1 MLKPKSPQESFY
13 GSYLYDR
20 IVPVDHLLRKIN
32 QVVDF
37 SFAGQILNDRY
48 HPPIGRPAEA
58 PEFMLRLC
66 LLQYI
71 YGDSDRQVV
80 ENARLNLAYKYFLG
94 LAVDAE
100 VPDYTTVSYF
110 RAQRLGEEKFEAVLD
125 QIIRQCIDKGLVKG
139 KRQIIDST
147 HIRGN
152 ITLSSITGL
161 VRKCRE
167 NALKTIE
174 KQDRRVAESLGL
186 TDIQNAKKA
195 KFTSAEEGLQ
205 KEIEAAGELLDSVT
219 AELRARRISP
229 TEELQKDLGLL
240 EKAVADRE
248 EHAKDKL
255 LSPVDPDA
263 RMGKKTSSTW
273 PGYKAHIIMEEETG
287 IITGVET
294 TPANATDGSQL
305 QPMLKEQEE
314 THSLKPQE
322 LTADKAYDWGENLES
337 LANNKTIANIA
348 LSKQVNHRNGAG
360 YFTVDDFL
368 YDPENIKLMCPAG
381 HISTKC
387 YNEVLYNYQ
396 LNKPGYAFRF
406 RPSWCNVCLLKPKC
420 VKNKQGRRIYIS
432 HYEPYFRQA
441 RERFASE
448 EGKQAY
454 RNRYKIEQKVADLTR
469 YCGLRRCRYRGLG
482 RAHIHTLLATIVCNI
497 KRMVKLLWGK
507 PDNYYL
513 ESSVAIQT
521 ARTGLK
527 SKATTLKNEAN
538 MT

>member
-1 MLKPKSPQESFY
+1 MLKLKSPQESFY

-37 SFAGQILNDRY
+37 SFTGQMLKDRY
-48 HPPIGRPAEA
+48 NANIGRPAED

-100 VPDYTTVSYF
+100 VPDYTTVSHF
-110 RAQRLGEEKFEAVLD
+110 RVQRLGEDKFRLVLE
-125 QIIRQCIDKGLVKG
+125 QIIWQCIDKGLVKG
-139 KRQIIDST
+139 NRQIIDST
-147 HIRGN
+147 HVRAN

-167 NALKTIE
+167 NVLKTIE
-174 KQDRRVAESLGL
+174 EEDTRIAERLGL
-186 TDIQNAKKA
+186 RELANAEKV
-195 KFTSAEEGLQ
+195 KFASTEEGLQ
-205 KEIEAAGELLDSVT
+205 KELEAAGQLLDSVT
-219 AELRARRISP
+219 AELRAKRISP
-229 TEELQKDLGLL
+229 TSELQKDLGLL

-248 EHAKDKL
+248 KGAKDKL

-263 RMGKKTSSTW
+263 RLGKKASTTW
-273 PGYKAHIIMEEETG
+273 PGYKAHIVIEEETG

-305 QPMLKEQEE
+305 KPMLKEQEE
-314 THSLKPQE
+314 AHSIKPKE
-322 LTADKAYDWGENLES
+322 LSGDKAYDWGENLES
-337 LANNKTIANIA
+337 LANNQIIANIS
-348 LSKQVNHRNGAG
+348 LSKQVNRNGAG

-368 YDPENIKLMCPAG
+368 YDHENIKLMCPAG
-381 HISTKC
+381 HISTSC
-387 YNEVLYNYQ
+387 YNVVLYNYQ
-396 LNKPGYAFRF
+396 LNKPGYAFQF
-406 RPSWCNVCLLKPKC
+406 KPSLCNACPLKSKC
-420 VKNKQGRRIYIS
+420 VKNGAGRRVYIS
-432 HYEPYFRQA
+432 YYEPYYRLA
-441 RERFASE
+441 RERLATE

-454 RNRYKIEQKVADLTR
+454 RNRYKIEQKMADLTR
-469 YCGLRRCRYRGLG
+469 YCGLRRCRYRGLE
-482 RAHIHTLLATIVCNI
+482 RAGIHTLLATTVCNI

-513 ESSVAIQT
+513 GSPVA
-521 ARTGLK
+521 G
-527 SKATTLKNEAN
+527 
-538 MT
+538 

>member
-20 IVPVDHLLRKIN
+20 IVPLDHLLRKIN

-37 SFAGQILNDRY
+37 SFARQILNDRY
-48 HPPIGRPAEA
+48 NPDIGRPAED

-71 YGDSDRQVV
+71 YGDSDRTVV

-100 VPDYTTVSYF
+100 VPDYTTISYF
-110 RAQRLGEEKFEAVLD
+110 RIQRLGEEKFRSVFEQVV
-125 QIIRQCIDKGLVKG
+125 RQCIDKELVKG

-147 HIRGN
+147 PVIAN
-152 ITLSSITGL
+152 ITLSSLTGL

-167 NALKTIE
+167 NVLRTIE
-174 KQDRRVAESLGL
+174 KQDTKVAEKLGL
-186 TDIQNAKKA
+186 KELQNAKPV
-195 KFTSAEEGLQ
+195 KFASTEEGLKQ
-205 KEIEAAGELLDSVT
+205 EIEAAGRLLDSVT
-219 AELRARRISP
+219 AELKAKRINP

-240 EKAVADRE
+240 EKAVANRE
-248 EHAKDKL
+248 KDAKDKL

-263 RMGKKTSSTW
+263 RTGKKTNNKW
-273 PGYKAHIIMEEETG
+273 PGYKAHLVMEEETG
-287 IITGVET
+287 IITEVET
-294 TPANATDGSQL
+294 TPANTTDGSQL
-305 QPMLKEQEE
+305 KPLLKEQAEV
-314 THSLKPQE
+314 HSLKPQE
-322 LTADKAYDWGENLES
+322 LTADKAYDWGENLEA

-348 LSKQVNHRNGAG
+348 ISKPANRNGAG

-368 YDPENIKLMCPAG
+368 YDSENVKLMCPAG
-381 HISTKC
+381 HISTNC
-387 YNEVLYNYQ
+387 YSEILYN
-396 LNKPGYAFRF
+396 NKPGYAFQF
-406 RPSWCNVCLLKPKC
+406 KPSWCNVCPLKPKC

-432 HYEPYFRQA
+432 YYEPYFRLA
-441 RERFASE
+441 RERLATE

-469 YCGLRRCRYRGLG
+469 YCGLRRCRYRGLV
-482 RAHIHTLLATIVCNI
+482 RAQIHTLLATIVCNI

-507 PDNYYL
+507 PDKYYL
-513 ESSVAIQT
+513 KSLVAV
-521 ARTGLK
+521 
-527 SKATTLKNEAN
+527 
-538 MT
+538 

>member
-48 HPPIGRPAEA
+48 HPHIGRPAEA

-110 RAQRLGEEKFEAVLD
+110 RAQRLGEEKFQAVLD
-125 QIIRQCIDKGLVKG
+125 QIVQQCIDKGLAKG
-139 KRQIIDST
+139 NRQIIDST
-147 HIRGN
+147 HIRAN
-152 ITLSSITGL
+152 ISVGSITGL

-167 NALKTIE
+167 NVLKTVK
-174 KQDRRVAESLGL
+174 KQDVGIAEKLGL
-186 TDIQNAKKA
+186 KELQAA
-195 KFTSAEEGLQ
+195 GSVKFASPEEGLQ
-205 KEIEAAGELLDSVT
+205 KEIEAAGDLLDSVT
-219 AELRARRISP
+219 AELCVKKLVP
-229 TEELQKDLGLL
+229 NEELRKDLELL

-255 LSPVDPDA
+255 LSPVDTDA
-263 RMGKKTSSTW
+263 RMGKKAQKLW
-273 PGYKAHIIMEEETG
+273 PGYKAHLIMEEETG

-305 QPMLKEQEE
+305 NPMLKEQEE
-314 THSLKPQE
+314 VHSIKPKE
-322 LTADKAYDWGENLES
+322 LTGDKAYDWGENLES
-337 LANNKTIANIA
+337 LASNKTIANIA
-348 LSKQVNHRNGAG
+348 LSKQVNHRNEG

-381 HISTKC
+381 HISTNC
-387 YNEVLYNYQ
+387 YELILAKYQ

-406 RPSWCNVCLLKPKC
+406 RSSLCNVCSLKPKC
-420 VKNKQGRRIYIS
+420 VKNKQGRRVYIS
-432 HYEPYFRQA
+432 YYEPYFRQA
-441 RERFASE
+441 RERLATE
-448 EGKQAY
+448 EGM
-454 RNRYKIEQKVADLTR
+454 ADLTR
-469 YCGLRRCRYRGLG
+469 YCGLRRCRYRGLD
-482 RAHIHTLLATIVCNI
+482 RAGIHTLLATTVCNI

-513 ESSVAIQT
+513 ESPVA
-521 ARTGLK
+521 G
-527 SKATTLKNEAN
+527 
-538 MT
+538 

>member
-1 MLKPKSPQESFY
+1 MLKPKPPQESFY

-20 IVPVDHLLRKIN
+20 IVPPDHLLRKIN

-48 HPPIGRPAEA
+48 HPHIGRPAEA

-100 VPDYTTVSYF
+100 VPDYTTISYF
-110 RAQRLGEEKFEAVLD
+110 RDQRLGEEKFRSVLE
-125 QIIRQCIDKGLVKG
+125 QIVRQCIDKGLVKG
-139 KRQIIDST
+139 NRQIIDST
-147 HIRGN
+147 HIRAD
-152 ITLSSITGL
+152 ITLSSLTGL

-167 NALKTIE
+167 NVLKTVE

-186 TDIQNAKKA
+186 KDLQNAGIA
-195 KFTSAEEGLQ
+195 KSASAEEGLQ

-219 AELRARRISP
+219 DELRAKRISP
-229 TEELQKDLGLL
+229 TEELKKDLGLL
-240 EKAVADRE
+240 EKAVADRG

-255 LSPVDPDA
+255 VSPVDPDA
-263 RMGKKTSSTW
+263 RQGKKTSTTW

-287 IITGVET
+287 IVTQVKT
-294 TPANATDGSQL
+294 TPANTTDGSQL
-305 QPMLKEQEE
+305 KPLLKEQEKVHE
-314 THSLKPQE
+314 ITPRE
-322 LTADKAYDWGENLES
+322 LTGDKAYDWGENLEA
-337 LANNKTIANIA
+337 LTHNQTIANIA
-348 LSKQVNHRNGAG
+348 LSKVNHRNGVG

-368 YDPENIKLMCPAG
+368 YDPESVKLMCPAG
-381 HISTKC
+381 HISTSC
-387 YNEVLYNYQ
+387 YSEILYN
-396 LNKPGYAFRF
+396 NKSGYAFQF
-406 RPSWCNVCLLKPKC
+406 KPSLCNTCQLKAKC
-420 VKNKQGRRIYIS
+420 IKNNKGRRVYIS
-432 HYEPYFRQA
+432 YYEPYFRLA
-441 RERFASE
+441 RERLATE

-454 RNRYKIEQKVADLTR
+454 RNRYKIEQKMADLTR
-469 YCGLRRCRYRGLG
+469 YCGLRRCRYRGLD
-482 RAHIHTLLATIVCNI
+482 RAGIHTLLATTVCNI

-513 ESSVAIQT
+513 ASPVA
-521 ARTGLK
+521 G
-527 SKATTLKNEAN
+527 
-538 MT
+538 

>member
-37 SFAGQILNDRY
+37 SFVGQVLNDRY
-48 HPPIGRPAEA
+48 HPDIGRPAEA

-110 RAQRLGEEKFEAVLD
+110 RAQRLGEEKFQAVLD
-125 QIIRQCIDKGLVKG
+125 QIVQQCIDKGLAKG
-139 KRQIIDST
+139 NRQIIDST
-147 HIRGN
+147 HIRAN
-152 ITLSSITGL
+152 ISVSSITGL

-167 NALKTIE
+167 NVLKTID
-174 KQDRRVAESLGL
+174 KQDDGIAQRLGL
-186 TDIQNAKKA
+186 TDLQSAGKA
-195 KFTSAEEGLQ
+195 KFASAEEGLQ
-205 KEIEAAGELLDSVT
+205 KEIEAAGELVDSVT

-229 TEELQKDLGLL
+229 TEELKKDLGLL
-240 EKAVADRE
+240 EKAVVDRE
-248 EHAKDKL
+248 KGAKDKL
-255 LSPVDPDA
+255 ISPVDPDA
-263 RMGKKTSSTW
+263 RQGKKASITW
-273 PGYKAHIIMEEETG
+273 PGYKAHIVIEEETG

-294 TPANATDGSQL
+294 TPANATDGSR
-305 QPMLKEQEE
+305 LKPLLKGQEE
-314 THSLKPQE
+314 AHSLKPQE

-337 LANNKTIANIA
+337 LADNETIANIG
-348 LSKQVNHRNGAG
+348 LSKQVNHRNTG
-360 YFTVDDFL
+360 YFTVEDFL
-368 YDPENIKLMCPAG
+368 YDPENNKLMCPAG
-381 HISTKC
+381 HISTNC
-387 YNEVLYNYQ
+387 YREILYN
-396 LNKPGYAFRF
+396 NKPGYAFQF
-406 RPSWCNVCLLKPKC
+406 KPSLCNACPLKIKC
-420 VKNKQGRRIYIS
+420 VKNKAGRRVYIS
-432 HYEPYFRQA
+432 YYEPYYRMA
-441 RERFASE
+441 RERMATE

-454 RNRYKIEQKVADLTR
+454 RNRYKIEQKMADLTR

-482 RAHIHTLLATIVCNI
+482 RAGIHTLLAATVCNI
-497 KRMVKLLWGK
+497 KRMVNLLWGK

-513 ESSVAIQT
+513 ESPA
-521 ARTGLK
+521 AG
-527 SKATTLKNEAN
+527 
-538 MT
+538 

>member
-1 MLKPKSPQESFY
+1 MLKPRSPQESFY

-32 QVVDF
+32 EVVDF
-37 SFAGQILNDRY
+37 SFAGETLKDRY
-48 HPPIGRPAEA
+48 NPAIGRPAED

-66 LLQYI
+66 LLQYL

-110 RAQRLGEEKFEAVLD
+110 RAKRLGEEKFRQVFD
-125 QIIRQCIDKGLVKG
+125 QVVQQCIDKGLVKG

-147 HIRGN
+147 PVIAN
-152 ITLSSITGL
+152 VSLSSLTGL
-161 VRKCRE
+161 VRKCRD
-167 NALKTIE
+167 NVLKTVA
-174 KQDRRVAESLGL
+174 KQDPKIGRELGEKEL
-186 TDIQNAKKA
+186 QDARTV
-195 KFTSAEEGLQ
+195 KFDSSEEGLQ
-205 KEIEAAGELLDSVT
+205 KEIEVAGRLLDGVT
-219 AELRARRISP
+219 AELRANRLKV

-248 EHAKDKL
+248 EHAKDKMV
-255 LSPVDPDA
+255 SPVDPDA
-263 RMGKKTSSTW
+263 RSGKKTGSTW
-273 PGYKAHIIMEEETG
+273 PGYKAHIVMEEESG
-287 IITGVET
+287 IITAVGT

-305 QPMLKEQEE
+305 QPLLKEQEKL
-314 THSLKPQE
+314 HSLRPQE
-322 LTADKAYDWGENLES
+322 VTADKAYDWGENLES
-337 LANNKTIANIA
+337 LAGKKTVANIA
-348 LSKQVNHRNGAG
+348 LSKQVNRLGAG

-381 HISTKC
+381 HISTSC
-387 YNEVLYNYQ
+387 YKEILYNY
-396 LNKPGYAFRF
+396 KPGYAFQF
-406 RPSWCNVCLLKPKC
+406 RASLCNVCPLKAKC
-420 VKNKQGRRIYIS
+420 VKNDQGRRVFIS
-432 HYEPYFRQA
+432 YYEPYFRMA
-441 RERFASE
+441 RERLATE

-482 RAHIHTLLATIVCNI
+482 RAGIHTLLATTVCNI

-507 PDNYYL
+507 PDSYCL
-513 ESSVAIQT
+513 AVPMA
-521 ARTGLK
+521 G
-527 SKATTLKNEAN
+527 
-538 MT
+538 

>member
-37 SFAGQILNDRY
+37 SFTEQILKDRY
-48 HPPIGRPAEA
+48 NTDIGRPAEA

-110 RAQRLGEEKFEAVLD
+110 RAQRLGEDKFRLVLE
-125 QIIRQCIDKGLVKG
+125 QIVGQCIEKGLVKSN
-139 KRQIIDST
+139 RQIIDST
-147 HIRGN
+147 SVRAN
-152 ITLSSITGL
+152 ITPSSITGL

-167 NALKTIE
+167 NVLKTVE
-174 KQDRRVAESLGL
+174 KQDAAIAKRLGL
-186 TDIQNAKKA
+186 GELKNARQV
-195 KFTSAEEGLQ
+195 KFASTEDGLQ

-219 AELRARRISP
+219 TELRAKRVSP
-229 TEELQKDLGLL
+229 TEELKKDLGLL

-248 EHAKDKL
+248 KGAKDKL

-263 RMGKKTSSTW
+263 RQGKKTGTTW
-273 PGYKAHIIMEEETG
+273 PGYKAHIVIEEETG

-305 QPMLKEQEE
+305 RPLLKQQEKA
-314 THSLKPQE
+314 HSIKPKE
-322 LTADKAYDWGENLES
+322 VTGDKAYDWGENLEA
-337 LANNKTIANIA
+337 LADNRTIANIG
-348 LSKQVNHRNGAG
+348 LSKAVNRNGAG

-368 YDPENIKLMCPAG
+368 YDPESVKLMCPAG
-381 HISTKC
+381 HISTSR
-387 YNEVLYNYQ
+387 YSEILYN
-396 LNKPGYAFRF
+396 NKPGYSFQFKAGL
-406 RPSWCNVCLLKPKC
+406 CNACPLKARC
-420 VKNKQGRRIYIS
+420 VKNRAGRRVYIS
-432 HYEPYFRQA
+432 YYEPYYRLA
-441 RERFASE
+441 RERMATE

-454 RNRYKIEQKVADLTR
+454 RNRYRIEQKMADLTR
-469 YCGLRRCRYRGLG
+469 YCGLRRCRYRGLD
-482 RAHIHTLLATIVCNI
+482 RAGIHTLLATMVCNI

-507 PDNYYL
+507 LDNYYL
-513 ESSVAIQT
+513 ASPSA
-521 ARTGLK
+521 G
-527 SKATTLKNEAN
+527 
-538 MT
+538 

>member
-20 IVPVDHLLRKIN
+20 IVPPDHLLRKMN

-37 SFAGQILNDRY
+37 SFARQILNDRY
-48 HPPIGRPAEA
+48 NPDIGRPAED

-94 LAVDAE
+94 LAVDGE
-100 VPDYTTVSYF
+100 VPDYTSISYF
-110 RAQRLGEEKFEAVLD
+110 RIQRLGEEKFRSALEQFVG
-125 QIIRQCIDKGLVKG
+125 QCIDKGLVKG

-147 HIRGN
+147 PVIAN
-152 ITLSSITGL
+152 ISPSSLTGL

-167 NALKTIE
+167 NVLKTIE
-174 KQDRRVAESLGL
+174 KQDTKVAEKLGL
-186 TDIQNAKKA
+186 KELEKA
-195 KFTSAEEGLQ
+195 KPVKYASPEEGLQ
-205 KEIEAAGELLDSVT
+205 QEVEAAGELLDNVT
-219 AELRARRISP
+219 AELGAKKINP

-240 EKAVADRE
+240 EKAVVDRE
-248 EHAKDKL
+248 EEAKDKL

-263 RMGKKTSSTW
+263 RTGKKTHNKW
-273 PGYKAHIIMEEETG
+273 LGYKAHLLMEEETG
-287 IITGVET
+287 IVTGIET

-305 QPMLKEQEE
+305 KPLLKEQAEV
-314 THSLKPQE
+314 HSLKPQE

-348 LSKQVNHRNGAG
+348 LSKPVNRNGAG

-368 YDPENIKLMCPAG
+368 YDPENNTLMCPAG
-381 HISTKC
+381 HISTNR
-387 YNEVLYNYQ
+387 YREILYN
-396 LNKPGYAFRF
+396 NKAGYAFQF
-406 RPSWCNVCLLKPKC
+406 KPSWCNTCPLKAKC

-432 HYEPYFRQA
+432 YYEPYFRLA
-441 RERFASE
+441 RERLATE

-469 YCGLRRCRYRGLG
+469 YCGLRRCRYRGLD

-507 PDNYYL
+507 PGNYYL
-513 ESSVAIQT
+513 ESPVA
-521 ARTGLK
+521 G
-527 SKATTLKNEAN
+527 
-538 MT
+538 

>member
-20 IVPVDHLLRKIN
+20 IVPIDHLLRKIN

-37 SFAGQILNDRY
+37 SFTGQIVQDRY
-48 HPPIGRPAEA
+48 HPDIGRPAED

-71 YGDSDRQVV
+71 YGDSDRQVM

-100 VPDYTTVSYF
+100 VPDYTTISYF
-110 RAQRLGEEKFEAVLD
+110 RIQRLGEEKFRAVLE
-125 QIIRQCIDKGLVKG
+125 QIVQQCIDKGLVKG

-147 HIRGN
+147 PVIAN
-152 ITLSSITGL
+152 IALSSLSGL
-161 VRKCRE
+161 VRKCQE
-167 NALKTIE
+167 NVLKTIA
-174 KQDRRVAESLGL
+174 KQDTRIAKKLGL
-186 TDIQNAKKA
+186 KELQNAENV
-195 KFTSAEEGLQ
+195 KFASTEEGLR
-205 KEIEAAGELLDSVT
+205 KEIESAGKLLDGVT
-219 AELRARRISP
+219 AELRAKKINP

-248 EHAKDKL
+248 ENAKDKL

-263 RMGKKTSSTW
+263 RTGKKTSNKW
-273 PGYKAHIIMEEETG
+273 EGYKAHLVMEEETG

-305 QPMLKEQEE
+305 QPMLKEQEQV
-314 THSLKPQE
+314 HSLKPQE

-337 LANNKTIANIA
+337 LANNKTIANIG
-348 LSKQVNHRNGAG
+348 LSKQVNHRSGAG
-360 YFTVDDFL
+360 YFSVDDFL

-381 HISTKC
+381 HISESC
-387 YNEVLYNYQ
+387 YNLVLAKYQ
-396 LNKPGYAFRF
+396 LNKPGYAFQF
-406 RPSWCNVCLLKPKC
+406 KASLCNVCSLKAKC
-420 VKNKQGRRIYIS
+420 VKNKEGRRVYIS
-432 HYEPYFRQA
+432 YYEPYFRLA
-441 RERFASE
+441 RERLATE
-448 EGKQAY
+448 DGKQAY

-469 YCGLRRCRYRGLG
+469 YCGLRRCRYRGLD
-482 RAHIHTLLATIVCNI
+482 RAGIHTLLATTVCNI

-507 PDNYYL
+507 TDNYYL
-513 ESSVAIQT
+513 ESAVAV
-521 ARTGLK
+521 
-527 SKATTLKNEAN
+527 
-538 MT
+538 

>member
-1 MLKPKSPQESFY
+1 VLKPKSPQESFF

-37 SFAGQILNDRY
+37 SFAGQILKDRY
-48 HPPIGRPAEA
+48 NPNIGRPAED

-71 YGDSDRQVV
+71 YNDSDRQVV

-100 VPDYTTVSYF
+100 VPDYTSISYF
-110 RAQRLGEEKFEAVLD
+110 RTQRLGEEKFRSVLE
-125 QIIRQCIDKGLVKG
+125 QIVRQCIDKGLVKG

-147 HIRGN
+147 PVMAN
-152 ITLSSITGL
+152 ISLSSITGL

-167 NALKTIE
+167 NVLKTIE
-174 KQDRRVAESLGL
+174 KQDAKIAERLGQKEL
-186 TDIQNAKKA
+186 KNAGQV
-195 KFTSAEEGLQ
+195 KFASAEEGLQ
-205 KEIEAAGELLDSVT
+205 KEIEAAGKLLDSVT
-219 AELRARRISP
+219 NELRVKQINP

-240 EKAVADRE
+240 EKVVADRE
-248 EHAKDKL
+248 EDAKDKL
-255 LSPVDPDA
+255 LSPVDTDA
-263 RMGKKTSSTW
+263 RMGKKTNKNW
-273 PGYKAHIIMEEETG
+273 PGYKAHILIEEETG

-305 QPMLKEQEE
+305 KPMLKEQEE
-314 THSLKPQE
+314 VHSIKPKE

-337 LANNKTIANIA
+337 LANKQTVANIA
-348 LSKQVNHRNGAG
+348 LSKQVNHRNEG

-381 HISTKC
+381 HISTNC
-387 YNEVLYNYQ
+387 YSEILYNH
-396 LNKPGYAFRF
+396 KSGYAFQF
-406 RPSWCNVCLLKPKC
+406 KASLCNTCALKTKC
-420 VKNKQGRRIYIS
+420 VKNKEGRRIYIS
-432 HYEPYFRQA
+432 YYEPYFRLA
-441 RERFASE
+441 RERLETE

-454 RNRYKIEQKVADLTR
+454 SNRYKIEQKIADLTR
-469 YCGLRRCRYRGLG
+469 YCGLRRCRYRGLD
-482 RAHIHTLLATIVCNI
+482 RAHIHTLLATTVCNI

-513 ESSVAIQT
+513 ESPVA
-521 ARTGLK
+521 G
-527 SKATTLKNEAN
+527 
-538 MT
+538 

>member
-48 HPPIGRPAEA
+48 HPHIGRPAEA

-110 RAQRLGEEKFEAVLD
+110 RAQRLGEEKFQAVLD
-125 QIIRQCIDKGLVKG
+125 QIVQQCIDKGLAKG
-139 KRQIIDST
+139 NRQIIDST
-147 HIRGN
+147 HIRAN
-152 ITLSSITGL
+152 ITLSSLSGL

-167 NALKTIE
+167 NVLKTIE
-174 KQDRRVAESLGL
+174 KQDSKTAERLGL
-186 TDIQNAKKA
+186 KELQNAKPVKYA
-195 KFTSAEEGLQ
+195 SAEAGLQ
-205 KEIEAAGELLDSVT
+205 QEIEAAGKLLDSVT
-219 AELRARRISP
+219 TELRAKKIKP
-229 TEELQKDLGLL
+229 TEELRKDLGLL

-248 EHAKDKL
+248 KDAKDKL
-255 LSPVDPDA
+255 ISPVDPDA
-263 RMGKKTSSTW
+263 RTGKKTNNSW
-273 PGYKAHIIMEEETG
+273 PGYKAHLLMEEESG
-287 IITGVET
+287 IVTGVET

-305 QPMLKEQEE
+305 RPLLKEQADV
-314 THSLKPQE
+314 HSLKPQE

-337 LANNKTIANIA
+337 LAGNNTIANIS
-348 LSKQVNHRNGAG
+348 LSKQVNRNGVG

-368 YDPENIKLMCPAG
+368 YDPESVKLMCPAG
-381 HISTKC
+381 HISTNC
-387 YNEVLYNYQ
+387 YSEILYN
-396 LNKPGYAFRF
+396 NKPGYAFQF
-406 RPSWCNVCLLKPKC
+406 KASLCNACPLKPKC
-420 VKNKQGRRIYIS
+420 VKNSAGRRIYIS
-432 HYEPYFRQA
+432 YYEPYYRLA
-441 RERFASE
+441 RERLATD

-454 RNRYKIEQKVADLTR
+454 RNRYKIEQKVADLAR
-469 YCGLRRCRYRGLG
+469 YCGLRRCRYRGLE
-482 RAHIHTLLATIVCNI
+482 RAGIHTLLATIVCNI

-507 PDNYYL
+507 PDHYYL
-513 ESSVAIQT
+513 ESPVA
-521 ARTGLK
+521 G
-527 SKATTLKNEAN
+527 
-538 MT
+538 

>member
-1 MLKPKSPQESFY
+1 MLKPNSPQESFF

-20 IVPVDHLLRKIN
+20 IVPVDNLLRKIN

-48 HPPIGRPAEA
+48 HPHIGRPAEA

-110 RAQRLGEEKFEAVLD
+110 RAQRLGEEKFQLVLE
-125 QIIRQCIDKGLVKG
+125 QIVEQCINKGLVKG
-139 KRQIIDST
+139 NRQIIDST
-147 HIRGN
+147 HIRAN
-152 ITLSSITGL
+152 ISVSSITGL

-167 NALKTIE
+167 NVLKTVE
-174 KQDRRVAESLGL
+174 KQDRMMAESLGL
-186 TDIQNAKKA
+186 TDLQSAGKA

-205 KEIEAAGELLDSVT
+205 KEIVAAGELLDSVT

-229 TEELQKDLGLL
+229 TEELKKDLGLL
-240 EKAVADRE
+240 EKVVADRE
-248 EHAKDKL
+248 ENAKDKL
-255 LSPVDPDA
+255 VSPVDPDA
-263 RMGKKTSSTW
+263 RQGKKASTTW
-273 PGYKAHIIMEEETG
+273 PGYKAHIVMEEETG
-287 IITGVET
+287 IITRVET

-305 QPMLKEQEE
+305 KPLLKEQEKV
-314 THSLKPQE
+314 HSLKPQE

-337 LANNKTIANIA
+337 LANQQTIANIA
-348 LSKQVNHRNGAG
+348 LSKVNHRNGAG

-368 YDPENIKLMCPAG
+368 YDPESVKLMCPAG
-381 HISTKC
+381 HISTNC
-387 YNEVLYNYQ
+387 YSEILYN
-396 LNKPGYAFRF
+396 NKPGYAFQF
-406 RPSWCNVCLLKPKC
+406 KASLCNVCPLKAKC
-420 VKNKQGRRIYIS
+420 LKNRAGRRVYIS
-432 HYEPYFRQA
+432 YYEPYYRLA
-441 RERFASE
+441 RERMATE

-454 RNRYKIEQKVADLTR
+454 RNRYKIEQKMADLTR

-482 RAHIHTLLATIVCNI
+482 RAGIHTLIAATVCNI
-497 KRMVKLLWGK
+497 KRMVTLLWGK

-513 ESSVAIQT
+513 ESPAAV
-521 ARTGLK
+521 
-527 SKATTLKNEAN
+527 
-538 MT
+538 

>member
-20 IVPVDHLLRKIN
+20 IVPVDHLLRRIN

-37 SFAGQILNDRY
+37 SFAAEILKDRY
-48 HPPIGRPAEA
+48 NPAIGRPAED
-58 PEFMLRLC
+58 PEFLLRLC
-66 LLQYI
+66 LLQYL

-110 RAQRLGEEKFEAVLD
+110 RAQRLGEEKFRQVFDRVA
-125 QIIRQCIDKGLVKG
+125 QQCIDKGLVKG

-147 HIRGN
+147 PVIAN
-152 ITLSSITGL
+152 ISLSSLSGL

-167 NALKTIE
+167 NVLKTVA
-174 KQDRRVAESLGL
+174 KQDSKIAEKLG
-186 TDIQNAKKA
+186 AKELQKA
-195 KFTSAEEGLQ
+195 GTVKFDSTGEALQ
-205 KEIEAAGELLDSVT
+205 KEIQAAGELLDSVT
-219 AELRARRISP
+219 TELKVKKIKP

-240 EKAVADRE
+240 EKAVADRG

-255 LSPVDPDA
+255 ISPVDPDA
-263 RMGKKTSSTW
+263 RTGKKAGTTW
-273 PGYKAHIIMEEETG
+273 PGYKAHIVMEEESG

-305 QPMLKEQEE
+305 QPLLEEQEE
-314 THSLKPQE
+314 VHSLRPQE

-337 LANNKTIANIA
+337 LAINKTIANIA
-348 LSKQVNHRNGAG
+348 LTKQVNPRSAG

-368 YDPENIKLMCPAG
+368 YDPANIKLMCPAG
-381 HISTKC
+381 HISTNRYKEILNG
-387 YNEVLYNYQ
+387 YPP
-396 LNKPGYAFRF
+396 NKPGYAFQF
-406 RPSWCNVCLLKPKC
+406 RASLCNDCPLKAKC
-420 VKNKQGRRIYIS
+420 VKNSEGRRVYIS
-432 HYEPYFRQA
+432 YYEPYFRMA
-441 RERFASE
+441 RERLATE

-454 RNRYKIEQKVADLTR
+454 HNRYKIEQKVADLTR
-469 YCGLRRCRYRGLG
+469 YCGLRRCRYRGLE
-482 RAHIHTLLATIVCNI
+482 RAEIHTLLATTVCNI

-507 PDNYYL
+507 PNSYYL
-513 ESSVAIQT
+513 DAPVA
-521 ARTGLK
+521 A
-527 SKATTLKNEAN
+527 
-538 MT
+538 